1 MDEQLRVLS
10 AQLQLNNKNTL
21 QPELYMKGDKRWL
34 LTFVTMIIKT
44 TQRETNATTDEIIE
58 MIKSEMQNLEINQYY
73 EI

>member
-10 AQLQLNNKNTL
+10 AQLQINNNNTL
-21 QPELYMKGDKRWL
+21 QPELYMKGNKHWL

-44 TQRETNATTDEIIE
+44 MQRETNATTDEIIE

-73 EI
+73 ES